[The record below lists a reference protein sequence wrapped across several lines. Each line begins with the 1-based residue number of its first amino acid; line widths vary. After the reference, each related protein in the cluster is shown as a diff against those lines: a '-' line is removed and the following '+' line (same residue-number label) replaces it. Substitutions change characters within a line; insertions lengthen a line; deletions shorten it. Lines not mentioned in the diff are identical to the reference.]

1 MKHLYSLFILF
12 PLFSFAQWQVSAGAA
27 REFEHLF
34 SGESGELIGNTYW
47 KNAATLSVGYEYD
60 RMLFSARFSYLDND
74 LSREAKVPFG
84 YISKYYSITDYYSA
98 DLSYS
103 YVGFGL
109 NAQRVIEQKNFSFLI
124 GGGVKFDINTSDNE
138 SNHLHRRVKTW
149 SSTGNVFLDVSNNDA
164 FDMYIVA
171 PYTISTGIALSLR
184 YKVKNLLIEVPF
196 NIGVQPFN
204 RIQLRE
210 DYLYHSAQNS
220 LFPYF
225 NFGIRL
231 GYIFNKKVKE

>member
-1 MKHLYSLFILF
+1 MKHLLILFIFL
-12 PLFSFAQWQVSAGAA
+12 PLLSFSQWQVSAGAT
-27 REFEHLF
+27 REFELLF
-34 SGESGELIGNTYW
+34 YGEHDELIQSSLW
-47 KNAATLSVGYEYD
+47 KNAASLSVGYEYD
-60 RMLFSARFSYLDND
+60 RILFSVRFSYLDND
-74 LSREAKVPFG
+74 FSREASVPRG
-84 YISKYYSITDYYSA
+84 YISKYYSTTDYYSA
-98 DLSYS
+98 KISYA
-103 YVGFGL
+103 YAGVGL
-109 NAQRVIEQKNFSFLI
+109 IAQRVIELKNFGFLI
-124 GGGVKFDINTSDNE
+124 GGGIKFDYNTSFRE
-138 SNHLHRRVKTW
+138 SDHVTRTKTTW
-149 SSTGNVFLDVSNNDA
+149 SNSGNVSESFNYDE

-225 NFGIRL
+225 YFGLRL
-231 GYIFNKKVKE
+231 GYVFNKKSEA